1 MFWSYIFIKVAGSWL
16 YLALLMVF
24 EEPEALPAISLKSSV
39 LEGRPLRGAKDVV
52 GRKTRKGSNENVF
65 HKIN

>member
-1 MFWSYIFIKVAGSWL
+1 
-16 YLALLMVF
+16 MVF

-39 LEGRPLRGAKDVV
+39 LEGRPLRRAKDVV

-65 HKIN
+65 RKIN